1 MKITIRMDICG
12 RAAASFFIALIVFLT
27 GKNPAIG
34 EVITLAVP
42 VRSLSILTFLLG
54 VDQGFYQREG
64 LELRAVVLKPD
75 LAVKSVVAGEAD
87 FTSAFGSVV
96 RGAIA
101 GLPVQGLMMLND
113 EAPYFLLA
121 AKGITSVGQLKGKV
135 IGIAGIGGT
144 LDYLTRAALR
154 KGGLDPDKDVQLMD
168 INTPAIGL
176 TALQSGNVAAT
187 ILSLPFNMAAK
198 DLGYTELLYAGELV
212 KAAGTG
218 VGATV
223 NKINQRRDQAKRM
236 LRATLR
242 SMDFLKAEA
251 GVTQAFISKEW
262 KLPAP
267 KAAEAYHVIRR
278 GLTADG
284 HVSETV
290 LRSEIEQV
298 RARLKMKE
306 EVPLTR
312 LTDNSVLDEILAERK

>member
-1 MKITIRMDICG
+1 
-12 RAAASFFIALIVFLT
+12 
-27 GKNPAIG
+27 
-34 EVITLAVP
+34 
-42 VRSLSILTFLLG
+42 
-54 VDQGFYQREG
+54 

-267 KAAEAYHVIRR
+267 KAAEAYHVIGR